1 MSCLGRERIFQHFS
15 IARGTRTVLIRLNYA
30 NELRYGILVDLAQK
44 VLAGQ
49 TIDLAMGYVNVI
61 WQGDANN
68 YIARSL
74 CLASSPASVLNVAGP
89 EILSV
94 RTLAEGIAR
103 MAGTRAR
110 FTGKEQPTALLS
122 DSSRCLDL
130 FGPPAVSLDS
140 MLSRVV
146 DWVRR
151 GEQTLKKPTKYQ
163 VRDGKF

>member
-74 CLASSPASVLNVAGP
+74 SLASSPASVLNVAGP
-89 EILSV
+89 GILSV

-151 GEQTLKKPTKYQ
+151 GEKTLKKPTKYQ